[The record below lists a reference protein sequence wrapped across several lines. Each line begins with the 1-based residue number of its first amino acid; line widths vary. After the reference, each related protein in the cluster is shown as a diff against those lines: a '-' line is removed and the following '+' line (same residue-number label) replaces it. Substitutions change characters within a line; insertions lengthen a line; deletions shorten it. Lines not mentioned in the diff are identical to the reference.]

1 MVRELTQK
9 RVWFAEPL
17 LSSTNDEVR
26 RVLARARRIAQA
38 LGLPVSSWISDKQD
52 AFVAGIAEVFP
63 GVPHGYCQN
72 HFLRDLAKPLLEKD
86 SHAKVQMRRKVR
98 GLRTIEQAVLRDEAR
113 KIAVSEGPAVAPP
126 PREPNGDASAA
137 AVAAELPTGEE
148 AFETGS
154 SAVAEPPAA
163 EPSPAGQVVLDYC
176 AAVRGILN
184 DDQGGPLHPPGLRM
198 ADALKEVRESLERN
212 LETKKG
218 GPQRSRCS
226 V

>member
-1 MVRELTQK
+1 
-9 RVWFAEPL
+9 
-17 LSSTNDEVR
+17 
-26 RVLARARRIAQA
+26 
-38 LGLPVSSWISDKQD
+38 LGLPVSSWISDKQE

-63 GVPHGYCQN
+63 GVPHGYCEN
-72 HFLRDLAKPLLEKD
+72 HFLRDLAKPLLEQD

-113 KIAVSEGPAVAPP
+113 KIAVSEGSAVAPP
-126 PREPNGDASAA
+126 AADPNGDASAA
-137 AVAAELPTGEE
+137 AVAAELPPGEQ
-148 AFETGS
+148 AFARGFS
-154 SAVAEPPAA
+154 SVAEPPAA

-198 ADALKEVRESLERN
+198 ADALKEVRASLERN
-212 LETKKG
+212 LGTKKG
-218 GPQRSRCS
+218 GPQSSRCS